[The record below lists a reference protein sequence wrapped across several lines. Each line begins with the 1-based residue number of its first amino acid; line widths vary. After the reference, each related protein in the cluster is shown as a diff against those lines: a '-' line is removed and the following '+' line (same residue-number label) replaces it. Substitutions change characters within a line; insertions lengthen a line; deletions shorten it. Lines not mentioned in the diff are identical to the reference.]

1 VNPRPTPVHFYWKWL
16 KVILFRSFGPALV
29 ICGALTVLGAAI
41 ALFRPD
47 LLGELNWLLWAAP
60 LSVFLLFF
68 LLGIFWA
75 PWIMHRERNAGVSKK
90 VEPPKVI
97 VSTRMEGPV
106 QVEQERTTTR
116 MKEAAPVEKRVQEP
130 VGTQQKVEARK
141 IEKPVQV
148 QKGIEAKGEEPF
160 RVEKFSSPVLRQM
173 ENYFEEQGEAVAYPR
188 LSEKEEYLARGFE
201 IAYKPGTRQE
211 VWVTYSGGDHIMML
225 KPE

>member
-1 VNPRPTPVHFYWKWL
+1 
-16 KVILFRSFGPALV
+16 
-29 ICGALTVLGAAI
+29 
-41 ALFRPD
+41 
-47 LLGELNWLLWAAP
+47 
-60 LSVFLLFF
+60 
-68 LLGIFWA
+68 
-75 PWIMHRERNAGVSKK
+75 
-90 VEPPKVI
+90 
-97 VSTRMEGPV
+97 
-106 QVEQERTTTR
+106 